1 MSTDGAA
8 IATDTISSGS
18 APSSAPSSPKN
29 RVKFLCSHG
38 GKILPRPADG
48 HLKYVGGETRVISV
62 PRDIPFQELMKKL
75 TYLIDGEMILKYQV
89 VSEDLDALV
98 SVKSDEDLRHMCD
111 EIDRYENAGTPRLRA
126 FLFPVNPVVMENQVG
141 SVDPHAL
148 EQRYID
154 AINGIIRS
162 ASTSIK
168 QHPTINA
175 VQHGSLVSSGCS
187 SPRSP
192 DSCTTEAMHNEAMLQ
207 SNYYNSRTNM
217 HKVQS
222 SPSICS
228 LNVPQ
233 QNSHYFHQLSPQ
245 YVHHYP
251 GYQSPK
257 PPIDPQKSVAPER
270 LISVR
275 SVGRA
280 EGTRYQVD
288 PAPPYYYSTSRQNR
302 GNGCCTKCMHYDDC
316 SHFLDR
322 RMTDR
327 TVSLAMSPVSSSPHL
342 GHGGM
347 KVWDSTIRG
356 DT

>member
-1 MSTDGAA
+1 MSTDGAV
-8 IATDTISSGS
+8 IAANTISCGS

-62 PRDIPFQELMKKL
+62 PRDKL
-75 TYLIDGEMILKYQV
+75 TYPIDGEMILKYQV

-98 SVKSDEDLRHMCD
+98 SVKSDEDLRHMFD
-111 EIDRYENAGTPRLRA
+111 EIDLYESAGSPRLRA
-126 FLFPVNPVVMENQVG
+126 FLFPVNDVVMENQMG
-141 SVDPHAL
+141 SVEPHAL

-154 AINGIIRS
+154 SINGIIRS
-162 ASTSIK
+162 APFSMK
-168 QHPTINA
+168 QHPTISTM
-175 VQHGSLVSSGCS
+175 QHGSLVSSACS

-192 DSCTTEAMHNEAMLQ
+192 DSCTAEAINSESMLQ
-207 SNYYNSRTNM
+207 SNYQNSGISM

-228 LNVPQ
+228 LNIPQ
-233 QNSHYFHQLSPQ
+233 QSNHYVHQLHPQ
-245 YVHHYP
+245 YYLNYRQAHHL

-257 PPIDPQKSVAPER
+257 PPIDSQKSGAPES

-280 EGTRYQVD
+280 DGIRYQVD
-288 PAPPYYYSTSRQNR
+288 PAPQYYYYAYRQNR
-302 GNGCCTKCMHYDDC
+302 GSGCCTKCMRYDDC
-316 SHFLDR
+316 SLFSDR
-322 RMTDR
+322 GIIDR
-327 TVSLAMSPVSSSPHL
+327 TWSLAMTSVSSSPHC
-342 GHGGM
+342 GQGEM
-347 KVWDSTIRG
+347 KAWENTVDG
-356 DT
+356 DMRAD